1 MNNIS
6 LQKRLNDKET
16 LFALLAFSV
25 LFFLNPLLAIICSTV
40 FIFKHKGQSEA
51 LQYWLYAFIAI
62 YLGLINTTKVPES
75 DLLSYKEYFDDASYM
90 SLSAYMD
97 LFQQEQVFYFLTFV
111 LNKVFFGNF
120 KLYLILT
127 TFISFFLVFVSIHKF
142 WRTENKNVIL
152 FSILI
157 FAFWFDFFFGT
168 GFLIRQILAES
179 IFIYFFIE
187 KIVNHKIKWF
197 LIPIAFFIHSSSLL
211 LFVICFI
218 PKLKEKIGF
227 KNLMILI
234 MITLIITI
242 FGSDI
247 IQKLDILTQGIA
259 GLNYPIRMINSMALM
274 DYSWYDGKLA
284 KGIRIDYYMF
294 FVIPIVFS
302 VFFKPKETLIISILN
317 FCIIYIGILEFFFVT
332 NLKFM
337 QLRMSYYLPV
347 FIPFVWPNFFLNK
360 KIFSNT
366 ISRNISMFVFLSFF
380 MFLFANSFFAQKM
393 HFTSKEEIF
402 LKPVFF
408 YFLN

>member
-1 MNNIS
+1 MKNIS

-25 LFFLNPLLAIICSTV
+25 LFFFNPLLAIIFSTV
-40 FIFKHKGQSEA
+40 FIIKHKGQSEE
-51 LQYWLYAFIAI
+51 LQYGLYAFIAI
-62 YLGLINTTKVPES
+62 YFGLINTTKIPES

-90 SLSAYMD
+90 SLSGYMD

-127 TFISFFLVFVSIHKF
+127 TFISFFLVFISIHKF
-142 WRTENKNVIL
+142 WKTENKNVIL

-197 LIPIAFFIHSSSLL
+197 LIPIAFLIHSSSLL
-211 LFVICFI
+211 LFIICFI
-218 PKLKEKIGF
+218 PKLKETIGF
-227 KNLMILI
+227 KNLMILV
-234 MITLIITI
+234 MITLIIVI
-242 FGSDI
+242 FGGDI
-247 IQKLDILTQGIA
+247 IQNLDILTQGIP

-274 DYSWYDGKLA
+274 DYGWYDGKLA
-284 KGIRIDYYMF
+284 KGIRIDYYVF

-302 VFFKPKETLIISILN
+302 VFIKPKETLIVSILN
-317 FCIIYIGILEFFFVT
+317 FCIIYIVILEFFFVT

-337 QLRMSYYLPV
+337 QMRMSYYLPI
-347 FIPFVWPNFFLNK
+347 FIPFVWSNFFLNK
-360 KIFSNT
+360 KIFINT
-366 ISRNISMFVFLSFF
+366 INRSLSMFVFLSFF

-393 HFTSKEEIF
+393 NFTSKEGLF
-402 LKPVFF
+402 FKPVFF